1 MLYDSVLG
9 RYCVTSYIIYDDY
22 LNWKIPKQKKQ
33 KNIKDVHRFGK
44 AFGRLEAMLG
54 NLKEFT
60 CPQPHSL
67 VLLSYL
73 LSIYLKKN
81 ISSENG
87 V

>member
-44 AFGRLEAMLG
+44 AFGKLEAMLG
-54 NLKEFT
+54 NLSLHAHNL
-60 CPQPHSL
+60 HSL
-67 VLLSYL
+67 VLFSYIL
-73 LSIYLKKN
+73 PIYF
-81 ISSENG
+81 
-87 V
+87 